1 MSWARSASR
10 SAGTSPGCIG
20 KSDFGPGGPG
30 NFEVLAG
37 ELSRSVVH
45 YWHHNVDVR
54 LPWWRWRVLP
64 TFSEPGVDSPDFRR
78 TVKVAQLTGE
88 FDRQRKV
95 VTLSQTES
103 RFGVVG
109 LDLGQS
115 FEHEGRTVFLF
126 GDTNTDG
133 NRRKDPSGAL
143 DSIAFTAAADPSQGI
158 RLDFNPTFPHV
169 DNIDQ
174 GGFCVPADGVSI
186 DRSQSGPACLI
197 QSDFRGNGHGNFEV
211 VALHRQQL
219 LEEELAAS

>member
-1 MSWARSASR
+1 VSLPWGRGQTISVAAT
-10 SAGTSPGCIG
+10 GPGCIG

-37 ELSRSVVH
+37 ELTRSVVH

-115 FEHEGRTVFLF
+115 FEH
-126 GDTNTDG
+126 
-133 NRRKDPSGAL
+133 
-143 DSIAFTAAADPSQGI
+143 
-158 RLDFNPTFPHV
+158 
-169 DNIDQ
+169 
-174 GGFCVPADGVSI
+174 
-186 DRSQSGPACLI
+186 
-197 QSDFRGNGHGNFEV
+197 
-211 VALHRQQL
+211 
-219 LEEELAAS
+219 